1 VPAIGQNTERK
12 RFADVASHDIQEPLR
27 MLTNFAERLVREYP
41 GVLAEAGQEY
51 LEIIG
56 DSARRMHDMVKD
68 LPDYARLDRY
78 HRFQ

>member
-1 VPAIGQNTERK
+1 
-12 RFADVASHDIQEPLR
+12 
-27 MLTNFAERLVREYP
+27 MLTNFAELLVREYP

-56 DSARRMHDMVKD
+56 HSARRMHDMVKD